1 MAVNVGVIGV
11 GMIGQDHIRRLTT
24 VLSGSAVVAV
34 ADTDPGRAQ
43 GMADGVPGA
52 RAHATGQDLIRDD
65 AVDAVV
71 VASWGPT
78 HEEYVLACIDA
89 GKPVFCEKPLAT
101 TQEACLRIVDAE
113 VTHGRRLV
121 QVGFMRRYDPAY
133 CALKAV
139 VDSGAIGAPLL
150 IHSVHRNP
158 SVPAHYTG
166 DMLIN
171 DTAVH
176 DIDLVRW
183 LLGEEVAAVSVLTP
197 RRNSRGGA
205 LPDPLLMILEM
216 AGGALVDV
224 EISVN
229 IAYGY
234 DIRGEVVGET
244 GTAALAESNPVV
256 VKRESSFAGRVP
268 GSWQERFVRA
278 YDIEFQEWIGA
289 AARGGATGPSAWDG
303 YAATAVTDAGLDALR
318 TGTRTAVLLR
328 ERPALYASP
337 S

>member
-1 MAVNVGVIGV
+1 MVVKVGVIGV

-34 ADTDPGRAQ
+34 ADVSMERAQ
-43 GMADGVPGA
+43 GVADGVPGA

-65 AVDAVV
+65 AVDAVL

-78 HEEYVLACIDA
+78 HEEYVLACIAA

-101 TQEACLRIVDAE
+101 TQDACLRIVEAE
-113 VTHGRRLV
+113 AARGKRLV

-133 CALKAV
+133 CALKEA
-139 VDSGAIGAPLL
+139 VDSGAIGTPLL
-150 IHSVHRNP
+150 VHSVHRNP
-158 SVPAHYTG
+158 SVPSHYTG

-176 DIDLVRW
+176 DIDTVRW
-183 LLGEEVAAVSVLTP
+183 LLGEEVVAASVLTP

-205 LPDPLLMILEM
+205 LPDPLLIVLEM

-224 EISVN
+224 EVSVN

-244 GTAALAESNPVV
+244 GVAALAESNPVV
-256 VKRESSFAGRVP
+256 VKRDGSFSGRVP
-268 GSWQERFVRA
+268 GDWQERFLRA
-278 YDIEFQEWIGA
+278 YDIEFQAWLGA
-289 AARGGATGPSAWDG
+289 AAKGGATGPSAWDG
-303 YAATAVTDAGLDALR
+303 YAATAVTDAALAALR
-318 TGTRTAVLLR
+318 TGARTAVPLR
-328 ERPALYASP
+328 ERPGLYAKP
-337 S
+337 